1 MKTLSLSA
9 LEDNLWDIIGAQSEP
24 TFLFLDDRPLMQ
36 GAFLRTVAYGHPYF
50 GKARFYCVG
59 SGYQSLAHRLA
70 PLEKAGLI
78 HFEILEE
85 EPKNLKDVIVFSSSP
100 SHPAYDV
107 SIRIEGEGDENIQD
121 EDYQGAWEC
130 LSLYGKPL
138 DQFALP
144 KPLSVDVH
152 PRDWHYLGPSK
163 DLRAY
168 DAIQDELR
176 LALSRNEGELC
187 PKESFSTILDA
198 LKGEN
203 VDPKQLYHTL
213 RSCYEYPCLLRDM
226 ASFQHD
232 TWCLRTLCFHASPES
247 KASMCVSYP
256 MLLMKELPK
265 YRDKSDE
272 ESFPIDILY
281 SDFLV
286 PLWYLRKLV
295 R

>member
-9 LEDNLWDIIGAQSEP
+9 LEDNLWDIIGVQGEP
-24 TFLFLDDRPLMQ
+24 TFLFLDDRPLTQ

-59 SGYQSLAHRLA
+59 LGYQNLAHRLM

-78 HFEILEE
+78 HVEFLEK
-85 EPKNLKDVIVFSSSP
+85 EPENLKNVIAISSNP
-100 SHPAYDV
+100 SHPVYNV
-107 SIRIEGEGDENIQD
+107 SICIEGEGNQDIQD

-138 DQFALP
+138 EQFALSEP
-144 KPLSVDVH
+144 RAVDVH
-152 PRDWHYLGPSK
+152 PRDWRYLGPSK

-176 LALSRNEGELC
+176 LALSHNEGELC
-187 PKESFSTILDA
+187 PKESFSAILDA
-198 LKGEN
+198 LKGKK
-203 VDPKQLYHTL
+203 VDPKEFYRAL

-265 YRDKSDE
+265 YQGKNDE
-272 ESFPIDILY
+272 EAFSIDILY

>member
-85 EPKNLKDVIVFSSSP
+85 EPKNLKNVIVFSSSP
-100 SHPAYDV
+100 SNPAYDV
-107 SIRIEGEGDENIQD
+107 AIRIEGEGDENIQD

-138 DQFALP
+138 EQFALP
-144 KPLSVDVH
+144 KSLSVDVH

-187 PKESFSTILDA
+187 PIESFSTILDA

-203 VDPKQLYHTL
+203 VDPKQLYHAL

>member
-50 GKARFYCVG
+50 GKALFYCVG
-59 SGYQSLAHRLA
+59 SGYQSLTHRLA

-78 HFEILEE
+78 HVEILEE
-85 EPKNLKDVIVFSSSP
+85 EPKNLKNVIVFSSSP
-100 SHPAYDV
+100 SNPAYDV
-107 SIRIEGEGDENIQD
+107 AIRIEGEGDENIQD

-138 DQFALP
+138 EQFALP
-144 KPLSVDVH
+144 KSLSVDVH

-187 PKESFSTILDA
+187 PIESFSTILDA

-203 VDPKQLYHTL
+203 VDPKQLYHAL

-256 MLLMKELPK
+256 ILLMKELPK

>member
-1 MKTLSLSA
+1 MKTMSLSA

-121 EDYQGAWEC
+121 EDYQGVWEC

-138 DQFALP
+138 EQFALP
-144 KPLSVDVH
+144 KPLSMDAH

-187 PKESFSTILDA
+187 PIESFSTILDA

-203 VDPKQLYHTL
+203 VDPKQLYHAL